1 MPSVTITT
9 SGVLQKSALR
19 EANDRLVLDTIRR
32 NSGISRNQL
41 AQITAFSPTSMS
53 FVVNRLLRS
62 GLVREEKLKS
72 ATGSGRP
79 PTGLWLCA
87 DALTAIGVE
96 IAKPVSRVI
105 LADLQGDI
113 LMTRTV
119 PWQSDPKGLL
129 SKLAVE
135 IQAVGTAHK
144 AQQVLSVGVSLPGTI
159 HMETGRVI
167 GAEGIGWFGV
177 EAGAILRE
185 MVEWPLLFE
194 NNANLAA
201 LAEQWYSPG
210 LGPQL
215 RYFVYILMQG
225 GLGSA
230 VVVDGRILH
239 GYSSSGTE
247 FGHSTL
253 YPDGRLCTC
262 GNRGC
267 WEQYASDAALVH
279 HYRERGGVTDRD
291 APVLD
296 ESYRIIELARAGD
309 AVALAAL
316 NETAGYLALGLASMT
331 AALNPQA
338 IVVGAPIS
346 SAWDLV
352 ESRIRAVLA
361 ERVSSYYHTG
371 LQVMPSRIDADSAL
385 RGAAILALRSYFN
398 HFDHAKADTSPNRIV
413 MEAHESS

>member
-9 SGVLQKSALR
+9 SGVLQKSVLR
-19 EANDRLVLDTIRR
+19 EANDRLVLDTVRR
-32 NSGISRNQL
+32 NPGISRNQL
-41 AQITAFSPTSMS
+41 AQISSFSPTSMS

-62 GLVREEKLKS
+62 GLVREEKLKAAS
-72 ATGSGRP
+72 AGRP

-96 IAKPVSRVI
+96 IAKPVTRVI
-105 LADLQGDI
+105 LVNLQGDI
-113 LMTRTV
+113 LMTRSV
-119 PWQSDPKGLL
+119 PWQSNPKRFL

-135 IQAVGTAHK
+135 IQAVGTARE

-185 MVEWPLLFE
+185 LVEWPLLFE

-201 LAEQWYSPG
+201 LAEQWYSPN

-215 RYFVYILMQG
+215 RYFIYILMQG

-230 VVVDGRILH
+230 VVVDSRILH

-247 FGHSTL
+247 FGHSML
-253 YPDGRLCTC
+253 FPDGHLCAC

-267 WEQYASDAALVH
+267 WEQYASDSALVR
-279 HYRERGGVTDRD
+279 HYRERGGTTD
-291 APVLD
+291 ANVPVL
-296 ESYRIIELARAGD
+296 EMSYRIIEMARGGNSK
-309 AVALAAL
+309 ALAAL
-316 NETAGYLALGLASMT
+316 DETAGYLGLGLASMT

-338 IVVGAPIS
+338 IVVGAPIA

-352 ESRIRAVLA
+352 EDKIRGVLS
-361 ERVSSYYHTG
+361 ERVSSYYYNG
-371 LQVMPSRIDADSAL
+371 LQVMPSRVDTDPAL
-385 RGAAILALRSYFN
+385 RGAAVLALRSYFN
-398 HFDHAKADTSPNRIV
+398 HFDHAKADTSPNRVV
-413 MEAHESS
+413 MDAHGSS

>member
-32 NSGISRNQL
+32 NPGISRNQL
-41 AQITAFSPTSMS
+41 AQISSFSPTSMS

-62 GLVREEKLKS
+62 GLVREEKLKAVS
-72 ATGSGRP
+72 SGRP

-105 LADLQGDI
+105 LVNLQGEV
-113 LMTRTV
+113 LLTRSIS
-119 PWQSDPKGLL
+119 WDSDPKRFL

-135 IQAVGTAHK
+135 IQAVGTALQ
-144 AQQVLSVGVSLPGTI
+144 ARQVLSVGVSLPGTI

-167 GAEGIGWFGV
+167 GAEGIGWFDV

-185 MVEWPLLFE
+185 LVEWPLLFE

-210 LGPQL
+210 LGLQP
-215 RYFVYILMQG
+215 RYFIYILMQG

-230 VVVDGRILH
+230 VVVDNRILH

-253 YPDGRLCTC
+253 YPDGRRCAC

-267 WEQYASDAALVH
+267 WEQYASDAALVR
-279 HYRERGGVTDRD
+279 HYRERGGVTDD
-291 APVLD
+291 HTPVLD
-296 ESYRIIELARAGD
+296 LSYRIIELARAGD
-309 AVALAAL
+309 AMALAAL
-316 NETAGYLALGLASMT
+316 HETAGYLGLGLASMT

-338 IVVGAPIS
+338 IVVGAPMAA
-346 SAWDLV
+346 AWDLV
-352 ESRIRAVLA
+352 EDRIRAVLA
-361 ERVSSYYHTG
+361 ERVSSYYYNG
-371 LQVMPSRIDADSAL
+371 LQVMPSRVDTDSAL

-398 HFDHAKADTSPNRIV
+398 HFDHAKTDTSPNRVV
-413 MEAHESS
+413 MEAHGSS

>member
-32 NSGISRNQL
+32 NPGISRNQL
-41 AQITAFSPTSMS
+41 AQITSFSPTSMS
-53 FVVNRLLRS
+53 FVVNRLVRS
-62 GLVREEKLKS
+62 GLVREEKLKAVS
-72 ATGSGRP
+72 SGRP

-105 LADLQGDI
+105 LVDLQGGI
-113 LMTRTV
+113 LMTRSI
-119 PWQSDPKGLL
+119 PWESNPKRFL
-129 SKLAVE
+129 SALAVE
-135 IQAVGTAHK
+135 IQAVGTTLQAR
-144 AQQVLSVGVSLPGTI
+144 QVLSVGVSLPGTI

-167 GAEGIGWFGV
+167 GAEGLGWFDV

-185 MVEWPLLFE
+185 LVEWPLLFE

-210 LGPQL
+210 LGLQL
-215 RYFVYILMQG
+215 RYFIYILMQG

-230 VVVDGRILH
+230 VVVDNRILH

-253 YPDGRLCTC
+253 YPDGHRCAC

-267 WEQYASDAALVH
+267 WELYASDAALVR
-279 HYRERGGVTDRD
+279 HYRERGGATDD
-291 APVLD
+291 NIPVLD
-296 ESYRIIELARAGD
+296 LSYRIIELARAGD
-309 AVALAAL
+309 ATALSAL
-316 NETAGYLALGLASMT
+316 QETAGYLGLGLASMT

-338 IVVGAPIS
+338 IVVGAPMAA
-346 SAWDLV
+346 AWDLV
-352 ESRIRAVLA
+352 ENRIRAVLA
-361 ERVSSYYHTG
+361 ERVSSYYYNG
-371 LQVMPSRIDADSAL
+371 LQVMPSRVDTDSAL

-398 HFDHAKADTSPNRIV
+398 HFDHAKTDTSPNRVV
-413 MEAHESS
+413 MDAHGSS

>member
-32 NSGISRNQL
+32 NPGISRNQL
-41 AQITAFSPTSMS
+41 AQISAFSPTSMS

-62 GLVREEKLKS
+62 GLVREEKLKAAS
-72 ATGSGRP
+72 SGRP

-105 LADLQGDI
+105 LVDLQGEI
-113 LMTRTV
+113 LMTRSLS
-119 PWQSDPKGLL
+119 WESDPKRFL
-129 SKLAVE
+129 STLAVE
-135 IQAVGTAHK
+135 IQAVGTALQ
-144 AQQVLSVGVSLPGTI
+144 ARQVISVGVSLPGTI

-167 GAEGIGWFGV
+167 GAEGLGWFDV

-185 MVEWPLLFE
+185 LVDWPLLFE

-210 LGPQL
+210 LGLQL
-215 RYFVYILMQG
+215 RYFIYILMQG

-230 VVVDGRILH
+230 VVVDNRILH

-253 YPDGRLCTC
+253 YPDGHRCAC

-267 WEQYASDAALVH
+267 WELYASDAALVR
-279 HYRERGGVTDRD
+279 HYRERGGVTDD
-291 APVLD
+291 NAAVLD
-296 ESYRIIELARAGD
+296 LSYHIIELARAGD
-309 AVALAAL
+309 ATALAAL
-316 NETAGYLALGLASMT
+316 HETAGYLGLGLASMT

-338 IVVGAPIS
+338 IVVGAPMAA
-346 SAWDLV
+346 AWDLV
-352 ESRIRAVLA
+352 EDRIRAVLA
-361 ERVSSYYHTG
+361 ERVSSYYYNG
-371 LQVMPSRIDADSAL
+371 LQVMPSSVDTDSAL

-398 HFDHAKADTSPNRIV
+398 HFDHAKADTSPNRVV
-413 MEAHESS
+413 MEAHGSS